1 MNTNTNKST
10 LIILLAAVFAIAAI
24 AVAFSTIPSLKAL
37 VSGLKEPSPV
47 FIDIAAPEPLGG
59 GLIELDFDDYII
71 RDNLFIAQNGGERQ
85 AFELEDGRL
94 VSAEINPFS
103 GTFNYEDYS
112 VNFHFDY
119 VLTENS
125 FTYFDDDYENPFT
138 IDLLLLDREHST
150 CVINILYVAAGGER
164 IPVFNAY
171 VLNLSSGEMREITQP
186 DETKGAP
193 GTIWA
198 IAEEVSPDGKK
209 ILYYTNRE
217 TYREY
222 KAYSYYVL
230 DLDTGCESR
239 ITIPAEFMDDPD
251 KTWLIK
257 KPESIWWSGD
267 NSIILDYMFMYYD
280 EAARKNIEYMQ
291 YIKYSVSANKSEVVE
306 SSLIQ
311 VNHKGPTTYSPIKE
325 SEFAIRSAGR
335 TYVFLNRLTGELLK
349 LDLPIDDNLTVDY
362 QIIDNARRQS
372 GHFAGRFAL
381 SICEGEELPRQ
392 LILVDTGNKRSYL
405 IDKTNSE
412 NGMAVDYFVY
422 YINGCFVYTIIDN
435 KYGKSIYAVKLPC

>member
-1 MNTNTNKST
+1 M
-10 LIILLAAVFAIAAI
+10 LPLAVFAIAAI
-24 AVAFSTIPSLKAL
+24 IVIFSAIPSLRAL
-37 VSGLKEPSPV
+37 VFERKEPSPV
-47 FIDIAAPEPLGG
+47 FADIAAPEPIAGEP
-59 GLIELDFDDYII
+59 IEFDFDEYII
-71 RDNLFIAQNGGERQ
+71 KDNMFIVQNGGKPQ
-85 AFELEDGRL
+85 AFELINGRL
-94 VSAEINPFS
+94 ESAAVKPFS

-150 CVINILYVAAGGER
+150 CVINILYVAAGDER

-171 VLNLSSGEMREITQP
+171 VLNLSSGEMREIAKP

-193 GTIWA
+193 GIIWA

-217 TYREY
+217 TYQED

-230 DLDTGCESR
+230 DLDTSHESL

-257 KPESIWWSGD
+257 KPDSIWWSD
-267 NSIILDYMFMYYD
+267 DDSVIFDYIFKYYNETAEQKTD
-280 EAARKNIEYMQ
+280 HMQ
-291 YIKYSVSANKSEVVE
+291 YVKYSVSEGKSEIVE

-311 VNHKGPTTYSPIKE
+311 VEHKDSTIYSPIRE
-325 SEFAIRSAGR
+325 CEFAIRSDGHN
-335 TYVFLNRLTGELLK
+335 YVFLNRLTGELFK
-349 LDLPIDDNLTVDY
+349 LELTIDDNLNSEY
-362 QIIDNARRQS
+362 QRVVGSFD
-372 GHFAGRFAL
+372 FFTL
-381 SICEGEELPRQ
+381 SVYEEDELPQQ
-392 LILVDTGNKRSYL
+392 LILVDINGKKSYL
-405 IDKTNSE
+405 IDKTNLE
-412 NGMAVDYFVY
+412 NGMAVGYIAY

-435 KYGKSIYAVKLPC
+435 NYGESIYAVMPPR

>member
-1 MNTNTNKST
+1 MNANTDKKSNRRA
-10 LIILLAAVFAIAAI
+10 LIVLPLAVFAIAAI
-24 AVAFSTIPSLKAL
+24 IVIFSAIPSLRAL
-37 VSGLKEPSPV
+37 VFERKEPSPV
-47 FIDIAAPEPLGG
+47 FADIAAPEPIAGEP
-59 GLIELDFDDYII
+59 IEFDFDEYII
-71 RDNLFIAQNGGERQ
+71 KDNMFIVQNGGKPQ
-85 AFELEDGRL
+85 AFELINGRL
-94 VSAEINPFS
+94 ESAAVKPFS

-150 CVINILYVAAGGER
+150 CVINILYVAAGDER

-171 VLNLSSGEMREITQP
+171 VLNLSSGEMREIAKP

-193 GTIWA
+193 GIIWA

-217 TYREY
+217 TYQED

-230 DLDTGCESR
+230 DLDTSHESL
-239 ITIPAEFMDDPD
+239 ITIPEEFMDDPD

-257 KPESIWWSGD
+257 KPDSIWWSD
-267 NSIILDYMFMYYD
+267 DDSVIFDYIFKYYNETAEQKTD
-280 EAARKNIEYMQ
+280 HMQ
-291 YIKYSVSANKSEVVE
+291 YVKYSVSEGKSEIVE

-311 VNHKGPTTYSPIKE
+311 VEHKDSTIYSPIRE
-325 SEFAIRSAGR
+325 CEFAIRSDGHN
-335 TYVFLNRLTGELLK
+335 YVFLNRLTGELFK
-349 LDLPIDDNLTVDY
+349 LELTIDDNLNSEY
-362 QIIDNARRQS
+362 QRVVGSFD
-372 GHFAGRFAL
+372 FFTL
-381 SICEGEELPRQ
+381 SVYEEDELPQQ
-392 LILVDTGNKRSYL
+392 LILVDINGKKSYL
-405 IDKTNSE
+405 IDKTNLE
-412 NGMAVDYFVY
+412 NGMAVGYIAY

-435 KYGKSIYAVKLPC
+435 NYGESIYAVMPPR